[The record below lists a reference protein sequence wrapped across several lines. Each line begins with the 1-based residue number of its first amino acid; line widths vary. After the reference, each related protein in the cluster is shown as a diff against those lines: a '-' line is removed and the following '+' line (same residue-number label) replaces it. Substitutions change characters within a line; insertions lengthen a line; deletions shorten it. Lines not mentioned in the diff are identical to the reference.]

1 MTKRTFAELE
11 VVLREMDPAPRILTE
26 DERQRASATRDRI
39 LSTPGV
45 EHVRTGSDRKNRHR
59 GRALGAV
66 AIAATVAI
74 AVPAA
79 IGGGSAFAS
88 WTATPQPLSR
98 SDAAAAAT
106 TCQSALGIDGRSAR
120 AVISEKRG
128 GWTYVLVESP
138 AGEGACL
145 MPEKLIGSSDSGARK
160 KGLFGTFNTDPPEA
174 PTPSPD
180 GIVEN
185 GSMGGSVSLPGR
197 LPFTS
202 TDGWFSWVGGYVG
215 SDVTGVT
222 VHPPVGPDVEATVSQ
237 GRFSAW
243 WPAGEARGDNP
254 GVSGA
259 WSYTVTLVDGTSR
272 SSS

>member
-1 MTKRTFAELE
+1 MTKRTFADLE
-11 VVLREMDPAPRILTE
+11 DVLREMDPAPRILTE
-26 DERQRASATRDRI
+26 DERHRATATRDQN

-45 EHVRTGSDRKNRHR
+45 EHVRTGPARKNRHR
-59 GRALGAV
+59 GRALAAA
-66 AIAATVAI
+66 AIAATAAV
-74 AVPAA
+74 AVPAV

-98 SDAAAAAT
+98 PDAAGAAT
-106 TCQSALGIDGRSAR
+106 TCQSALGIDDRSAR

-128 GWTYVLVESP
+128 GWAYVLIDSS

-145 MPEKLIGSSDSGARK
+145 MPEDLIGTSDSAARK
-160 KGLFGTFNTDPPEA
+160 KGFFGTFSPDPEA
-174 PTPSPD
+174 PTPARD
-180 GIVEN
+180 GIIEDH
-185 GSMGGSVSLPGR
+185 SMGGTVSLPGR

-202 TDGWFSWVGGYVG
+202 TDGWFSWVSGYVG

-243 WPAGEARGDNP
+243 WPAGEARGDSP

-259 WSYTVTLVDGTSR
+259 WSYTVALADGTSR
-272 SSS
+272 PGA

>member
-1 MTKRTFAELE
+1 MSKRTFADVE
-11 VVLREMDPAPRILTE
+11 VVLREMDPAPILTD
-26 DERQRASATRDRI
+26 DERHRAAATRDRI

-45 EHVRTGSDRKNRHR
+45 EHVPTGAERKKRHR
-59 GRALGAV
+59 GRALVAA
-66 AIAATVAI
+66 AIAATA
-74 AVPAA
+74 AVGVPTV

-98 SDAAAAAT
+98 SNAAAAAT
-106 TCQSALGIDGRSAR
+106 TCQSALGIDDQRAR
-120 AVISEKRG
+120 VVMSEKRG
-128 GWTYVLVESP
+128 GWTYVLLESP
-138 AGEGACL
+138 AGEAACL
-145 MPEKLIGSSDSGARK
+145 MPEDLIGSTDSGARK
-160 KGLFGTFNTDPPEA
+160 KGFFGTFVTDAPEA
-174 PTPSPD
+174 PALAPD
-180 GIVEN
+180 AIDEDV
-185 GSMGGSVSLPGR
+185 SMGGSVSLPGR

-202 TDGWFSWVGGYVG
+202 TDGWFTWVTGYVG

-259 WSYTVTLVDGTSR
+259 WSYTVTLADGTSR
-272 SSS
+272 PGA